1 MNHEK
6 RGFKYKKWWFK
17 LNHQNMD
24 LKVITGGLAIG
35 NVWLSH
41 DKWGLNMIQ
50 PYRTNELNGGLVM
63 IWVCPKMRYSPQLA
77 FE

>member
-1 MNHEK
+1 M
-6 RGFKYKKWWFK
+6 KKEDLNIK
-17 LNHQNMD
+17 SGGLSLNHQNMD

>member
-1 MNHEK
+1 M
-6 RGFKYKKWWFK
+6 KKQDLNIK
-17 LNHQNMD
+17 SGGLTLNHQNMD

>member
-1 MNHEK
+1 M
-6 RGFKYKKWWFK
+6 KKEDLNIK
-17 LNHQNMD
+17 SGGLTLNHQNMD

>member
-1 MNHEK
+1 M
-6 RGFKYKKWWFK
+6 KKEDLNIK
-17 LNHQNMD
+17 SGALTLNHQNMD